1 MMDCWNGLGAGRR
14 AGDGRTPHHVRPS
27 GRRQRKTPVAHTF
40 LASPR
45 VLVFLAPAPR
55 KKLGR
60 LCHTAVLPL
69 GLPSRWLSLVRDEG
83 AQIWGQ
89 QRGKGRAA
97 CNVPGITGEYG
108 IIPQRKGRG
117 VGVSSRCGHEVSVL
131 LGSPGQHRHHGVHF
145 RVPSEELSRG
155 GDRTAVASSPTAA
168 LSFRSP
174 SSTPPLHTALCTG
187 TPARPPSPGLCL
199 LHLAPGWSGGRPGP
213 LYGGS
218 RCIMGDGG
226 HGRL

>member
-1 MMDCWNGLGAGRR
+1 MDTAKRGPVKGAEPFGSGAELMCASGKAGPLGRGGVRPANRDGLLERIGG
-14 AGDGRTPHHVRPS
+14 GETGGPLTTSVRPS

-40 LASPR
+40 SASPR

-69 GLPSRWLSLVRDEG
+69 GLPSRRLSLVRDEG

-131 LGSPGQHRHHGVHF
+131 LGSPGQHRHYAIRF
-145 RVPSEELSRG
+145 RVPSEELLPG
-155 GDRTAVASSPTAA
+155 AGT
-168 LSFRSP
+168 
-174 SSTPPLHTALCTG
+174 TPRWPRLPLQL
-187 TPARPPSPGLCL
+187 
-199 LHLAPGWSGGRPGP
+199 
-213 LYGGS
+213 
-218 RCIMGDGG
+218 
-226 HGRL
+226 

>member
-1 MMDCWNGLGAGRR
+1 MDTAKRGPVKGAEPFGSGAELMCASGKAGPLGRGGVRPANRDGLLERIGDGETGGRR
-14 AGDGRTPHHVRPS
+14 ADPSPRPS
-27 GRRQRKTPVAHTF
+27 RQRKTPVAHTF
-40 LASPR
+40 LACPR

-69 GLPSRWLSLVRDEG
+69 GLPSRRLSLVPDEG
-83 AQIWGQ
+83 AYIWGQ

-131 LGSPGQHRHHGVHF
+131 LGSPGQHRHHRVRF

-155 GDRTAVASSPTAA
+155 GGTAPRWPR
-168 LSFRSP
+168 L
-174 SSTPPLHTALCTG
+174 PLQL
-187 TPARPPSPGLCL
+187 
-199 LHLAPGWSGGRPGP
+199 
-213 LYGGS
+213 
-218 RCIMGDGG
+218 
-226 HGRL
+226 